1 MNVGKVIGRVVS
13 TIKDPNLKGE
23 RILCVEPLFKR
34 EPSFLA
40 LDCVG
45 SGAGEIVLYTTGRE
59 ASYAFLPRIVP
70 CNAVIVG
77 IVDEIR
83 EFRE

>member
-13 TIKDPNLKGE
+13 TVKDPNLEGQ
-23 RILCVEPLFKR
+23 RILCVQPLGKR

-45 SGAGEIVLYTTGRE
+45 TGAGETVLYTTGRE
-59 ASYAFLPRIVP
+59 ASYAFLPKTVP

-77 IVDEIR
+77 VVDEIR
-83 EFRE
+83 EFTK